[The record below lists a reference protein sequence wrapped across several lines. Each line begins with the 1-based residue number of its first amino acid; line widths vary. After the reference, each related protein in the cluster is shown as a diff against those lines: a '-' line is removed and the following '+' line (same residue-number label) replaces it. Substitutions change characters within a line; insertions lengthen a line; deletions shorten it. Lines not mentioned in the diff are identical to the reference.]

1 MHTGDGVDEVEG
13 VGDAREVG
21 ERPAEGVPGVG
32 AEVDGDEQ
40 VPAAAALP
48 GLALELRR
56 GVGHHRDEARQHHL
70 PPAVLLHVLLH
81 RLHRLR
87 SVVGTTTADDETK
100 RRPLTRS
107 LASTYPLFRLL
118 LPHSLRTYVA
128 PLAAEVVAAKR

>member
-32 AEVDGDEQ
+32 AEVNGDEE
-40 VPAAAALP
+40 VPAAAPLP

-56 GVGHHRDEARQHHL
+56 GVGDDRDEARQHHL

-81 RLHRLR
+81 RLHRLLGGRYHYRRRNPTAPAR
-87 SVVGTTTADDETK
+87 SPPPTPVSIAF
-100 RRPLTRS
+100 
-107 LASTYPLFRLL
+107 AA
-118 LPHSLRTYVA
+118 LRTYVA
-128 PLAAEVVAAKR
+128 LLAAEVVAAKR